1 MNAPPPPSRVPRGVR
16 NCGDIW
22 EYRAVPIVD
31 VWRALLDRLPPEAPG
46 LFNRG
51 LRDRRHAAAAT
62 VVMGAAGRRSTLPP
76 LPRNA
81 GEGAPSGRFVPTWGA
96 HAAR

>member
-51 LRDRRHAAAAT
+51 LLMVLLGMRQNSDDNLVGAT
-62 VVMGAAGRRSTLPP
+62 GV
-76 LPRNA
+76 
-81 GEGAPSGRFVPTWGA
+81 W
-96 HAAR
+96 